1 MTTLG
6 VAVSTKETTE
16 PRARPPNSCKS
27 AAIFDAPGLPAGRGA
42 VVPGSF
48 ARGLR
53 RRTVKARRIAS
64 VVALQSVAAIAA
76 VALLA
81 GSSSADLSSR
91 YKTHQHQANQLRS
104 AIQADSTRIRG
115 FQGKVGDLEQRLR
128 GLQNSIAVQERQLSD
143 VRFQLGAART
153 RLTHLQA
160 EYNRGRKVLAA
171 QLVAEY
177 ESPPPT
183 LMNVV
188 VDAQGFNDLLNRL
201 NNMRAV
207 ERRNAQTVALVNNTR
222 KAVTAQT
229 QRLSQIEGRMQR
241 AVTTVLVERDNVAQV
256 RLSIVNQEFTV
267 LRARGRRFEQLISLR
282 STLTREAK
290 ILDQRA
296 AAAAARAAQSSGG
309 VVAAPGSCANTPFVA
324 HGGPYGF
331 FPAAGTNYSVGVEP
345 IIAARLDQLGRA
357 LQLHLI
363 GISGYRSPAHSVE
376 VGGFANDPHTQG
388 RASDTPGVEGVPEA
402 TLEKFCLTRPFPGA
416 HEADH
421 IQLS

>member
-1 MTTLG
+1 
-6 VAVSTKETTE
+6 
-16 PRARPPNSCKS
+16 
-27 AAIFDAPGLPAGRGA
+27 
-42 VVPGSF
+42 
-48 ARGLR
+48 
-53 RRTVKARRIAS
+53 
-64 VVALQSVAAIAA
+64 VAAIAA

-91 YKTHQHQANQLRS
+91 YQAGKRRADQLRGS
-104 AIQADSTRIRG
+104 IQADSNKIRG
-115 FQGKVGDLEQRLR
+115 FQGRVSDLEQRLSD
-128 GLQNSIAVQERQLSD
+128 LQNSVVVQERQLSG
-143 VRFQLGAART
+143 VRVQLGAART

-160 EYNRGRKVLAA
+160 QYNRGRKVLAA

-177 ESPPPT
+177 ESPQPT

-201 NNMRAV
+201 NSMRAV
-207 ERRNAQTVALVNNTR
+207 ERHNAQTVALVNNTR

-229 QRLSQIEGRMQR
+229 KRLSQIETKMQR
-241 AVTTVLVERDNVAQV
+241 AVTTVLIERDNVAQV
-256 RLSIVNQEFTV
+256 KLAIVGQELV
-267 LRARGRRFEQLISLR
+267 YVRARGRKFAQLVSLR
-282 STLTREAK
+282 QTLTRQAK
-290 ILDQRA
+290 ILDAR
-296 AAAAARAAQSSGG
+296 AAAAARAANPTGG
-309 VVAAPGSCANTPFVA
+309 AVVAPGSCANTPFVA
-324 HGGPYGF
+324 HGGAYGF
-331 FPAAGTNYSVGVEP
+331 FPAAGTNYSVGEEP

-388 RASDTPGVEGVPEA
+388 AASDTPGVEGVPEA
-402 TLEKFCLTRPFPGA
+402 TLEKFCLTRPFAGA

>member
-1 MTTLG
+1 MT
-6 VAVSTKETTE
+6 V
-16 PRARPPNSCKS
+16 
-27 AAIFDAPGLPAGRGA
+27 
-42 VVPGSF
+42 
-48 ARGLR
+48 
-53 RRTVKARRIAS
+53 
-64 VVALQSVAAIAA
+64 A

-81 GSSSADLSSR
+81 GSSSADLASR
-91 YKTHQHQANQLRS
+91 YKTHQQQANQLRS
-104 AIQADSTRIRG
+104 AIHADSTTIRG

-128 GLQNSIAVQERQLSD
+128 GLQNSIAVQERQLSG
-143 VRFQLGAART
+143 VRFQLGAARA

-177 ESPPPT
+177 ESPTPT

-201 NNMRAV
+201 NSMRAV

-222 KAVTAQT
+222 RAVTAQT

-267 LRARGRRFEQLISLR
+267 LSARGRRFAQLISLR
-282 STLTREAK
+282 STLTREAR

-309 VVAAPGSCANTPFVA
+309 VIAAPGSCANTPFVA

-421 IQLS
+421 IQLA

>member
-1 MTTLG
+1 
-6 VAVSTKETTE
+6 V
-16 PRARPPNSCKS
+16 
-27 AAIFDAPGLPAGRGA
+27 
-42 VVPGSF
+42 
-48 ARGLR
+48 
-53 RRTVKARRIAS
+53 
-64 VVALQSVAAIAA
+64 LQLVAAIGA

-91 YKTHQHQANQLRS
+91 YQAHKHRADQLRS
-104 AIQADSTRIRG
+104 AIAADSGKIRG
-115 FQGKVGDLEQRLR
+115 FQGRIGDLEQRLSA
-128 GLQNSIAVQERQLSD
+128 LQTSITVQERQLAG
-143 VRFQLGAART
+143 VRSQLDAARV
-153 RLTHLQA
+153 RLSHLQA
-160 EYNRGRKVLAA
+160 EYDRGRKVLAA
-171 QLVAEY
+171 QLVAQY

-207 ERRNAQTVALVNNTR
+207 ERHNAQTVALVNNTR
-222 KAVTAQT
+222 KAVTVQTKRLAQI
-229 QRLSQIEGRMQR
+229 QGRMQR
-241 AVTTVLVERDNVAQV
+241 AVTSVLVERDNVAQ
-256 RLSIVNQEFTV
+256 LKLTIVGEELV
-267 LRARGRRFEQLISLR
+267 YVRARGRKFAQLTSLR
-282 STLTREAK
+282 QTLTREAK
-290 ILDQRA
+290 ILDAR
-296 AAAAARAAQSSGG
+296 AAAAARAALPTGG
-309 VVAAPGSCANTPFVA
+309 AVVAPGSCANAPFVA
-324 HGGPYGF
+324 HGGAYGF
-331 FPAAGTNYSVGVEP
+331 FPAAGTNYSVGEEP

-388 RASDTPGVEGVPEA
+388 LASDTPGVEGVPEA

>member
-1 MTTLG
+1 
-6 VAVSTKETTE
+6 
-16 PRARPPNSCKS
+16 
-27 AAIFDAPGLPAGRGA
+27 
-42 VVPGSF
+42 
-48 ARGLR
+48 
-53 RRTVKARRIAS
+53 
-64 VVALQSVAAIAA
+64 VAAVGA

-91 YKTHQHQANQLRS
+91 YQAHKHQADQLRS
-104 AIQADSTRIRG
+104 AIHADSSRIRG
-115 FQGKVGDLEQRLR
+115 FQGRVGDLEQRLHA
-128 GLQNSIAVQERQLSD
+128 LQNSIGVQERQLAG

-160 EYNRGRKVLAA
+160 EYNHGRKVLAA

-188 VDAQGFNDLLNRL
+188 VNANGFNDLLNRL

-207 ERRNAQTVALVNNTR
+207 ERHNAQTVSLVNSTR
-222 KAVTAQT
+222 KAVTAQA
-229 QRLSQIEGRMQR
+229 QRLSQIESRMQR
-241 AVTTVLVERDNVAQV
+241 AVTTVLVERDNVAQL
-256 RLSIVNQEFTV
+256 RLSIVNQEFAV
-267 LRARGRRFEQLISLR
+267 LRARGHRFAQLISLR
-282 STLTREAK
+282 QTLTREARV
-290 ILDQRA
+290 LDQRA
-296 AAAAARAAQSSGG
+296 AAAAARAAHSSGG

-324 HGGPYGF
+324 HGGSYGF

-345 IIAARLDQLGRA
+345 ILAARLDQLGRA

-388 RASDTPGVEGVPEA
+388 IASDTPGVEGVPEA
-402 TLEKFCLTRPFPGA
+402 TLLKFCLTRPFPGA

-421 IQLS
+421 IQES